1 MGWNERKLQEE
12 RDGENPLRKREEKA
26 GKVGMKRSY
35 RKKETGE
42 NPRGKLRQEKAP

>member
-26 GKVGMKRSY
+26 GKVGMNGSY
-35 RKKETGE
+35 RKKLT
-42 NPRGKLRQEKAP
+42 EKTP